1 MPLTPQRLKDHCLII
16 VGEGGEADRILAKRR
31 LAAGGRLAHFQTQ
44 GPEDD
49 RVCQQALI
57 ADVSE
62 YFTWQPP
69 PQKMPISSFA
79 KKQMGKARSF
89 WTKIGPDGVEVQP
102 GQKLKLMAG
111 VDGKP
116 KHLELWDGERLL
128 VQMSGEIVL
137 DVSQAEARTYDV
149 EVYNPELKAFGTVS
163 WRFVLI
169 AIPMQFF
176 YQMAK
181 FLLSIDLENRAAEGQ
196 VPWFRGLM
204 TVFEACVG
212 LSVCVEMWS
221 WSLNGVPATGAQY
234 LLSGFQGTVV
244 VMIAAYFQLSEF
256 MSCVCTLPGTLGVT
270 LLYHYLTREENRTRR
285 LLPHIK
291 WTIAQGFGTAVSRT
305 HFDYIFAT

>member
-16 VGEGGEADRILAKRR
+16 VGDGGEADRILAKRR
-31 LAAGGRLAHFQTQ
+31 LAAGGRLAHFQTE

-49 RVCQQALI
+49 RVRQQALMD
-57 ADVSE
+57 DVSSE

-69 PQKMPISSFA
+69 SQKMPISSFA
-79 KKQMGKARSF
+79 KKQLGKARSF

-116 KHLELWDGERLL
+116 KHLELWDGEKLL

-137 DVSQAEARTYDV
+137 DVSKAEAKTYDV

-181 FLLSIDLENRAAEGQ
+181 FLLSIELENRAVEGQ

-221 WSLNGVPATGAQY
+221 WSLNVAPDWCTANNLAMALRAEGKASEAAMLYTEIVEVMKEVFGPEDPDTLATASNLGLA
-234 LLSGFQGTVV
+234 LLEQDRLTGRL
-244 VMIAAYFQLSEF
+244 MKN
-256 MSCVCTLPGTLGVT
+256 
-270 LLYHYLTREENRTRR
+270 LLT
-285 LLPHIK
+285 
-291 WTIAQGFGTAVSRT
+291 SR
-305 HFDYIFAT
+305 